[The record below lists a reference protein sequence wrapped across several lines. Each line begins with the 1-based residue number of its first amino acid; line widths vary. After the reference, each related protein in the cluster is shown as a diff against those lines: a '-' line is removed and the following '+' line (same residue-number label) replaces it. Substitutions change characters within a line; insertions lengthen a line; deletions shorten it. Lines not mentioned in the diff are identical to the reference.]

1 MVFRSVEQEL
11 MQIMARYCTSPL
23 IAYKDALKYYQEH
36 QHYLTEDEK
45 GTLSALGDADEMHG
59 DELYQY
65 KVQHGLLSRPD
76 LIRPEVE
83 LLCNEALPEE
93 VMRYPP
99 ARNADNPWH
108 VFDFGW

>member
-1 MVFRSVEQEL
+1 

-23 IAYKDALKYYQEH
+23 IAY
-36 QHYLTEDEK
+36 K

-83 LLCNEALPEE
+83 LLCRVPYPVFFNEPLPEE

>member
-23 IAYKDALKYYQEH
+23 IAY
-36 QHYLTEDEK
+36 K

-83 LLCNEALPEE
+83 LLCRVPYPVFFNEPLPEE